1 MRQSALHLASA
12 NGFKPAVEFLLSKG
26 ASINL
31 QNKSINTPLH
41 WACLCGQL
49 EIVKVLCEWSEKH
62 PEAPETQKA
71 DPNIKNAFG
80 RVPMEEALQSGK
92 EDIATYLA
100 PRTILEDDKLYSV
113 INEAQIYAEEDE
125 EEEKKSFNDDR
136 SMQSEEGIRP
146 EDYQ

>member
-1 MRQSALHLASA
+1 
-12 NGFKPAVEFLLSKG
+12 
-26 ASINL
+26 
-31 QNKSINTPLH
+31 
-41 WACLCGQL
+41 
-49 EIVKVLCEWSEKH
+49 
-62 PEAPETQKA
+62 
-71 DPNIKNAFG
+71 
-80 RVPMEEALQSGK
+80 MEEALQSGK

-136 SMQSEEGIRP
+136 SMQSEEGIRA